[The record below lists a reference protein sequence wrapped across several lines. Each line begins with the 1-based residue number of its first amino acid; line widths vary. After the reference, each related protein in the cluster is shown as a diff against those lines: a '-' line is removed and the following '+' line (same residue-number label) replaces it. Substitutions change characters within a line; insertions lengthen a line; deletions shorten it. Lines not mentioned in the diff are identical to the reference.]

1 MSMIA
6 VNVLPLEVSPEV
18 HRYVRARGLEPYF
31 AALVAILRR
40 LFADATRFD
49 VEVHHDPEIE
59 GLSWLLFEVEVPW
72 DSFEQVRTALDV
84 WYRDTAA
91 LCPAPLITTFTLSVW
106 RR

>member
-1 MSMIA
+1 MSMITLNA
-6 VNVLPLEVSPEV
+6 PPLEVSPEV
-18 HRYVRARGLEPYF
+18 HRYVRERELEPYF
-31 AALVAILRR
+31 PALVAILRR

-72 DSFEQVRTALDV
+72 DSFEQVQTALDI
-84 WYRDTAA
+84 WHRETFA
-91 LCPAPLITTFTLSVW
+91 LCPATLITAFTLSVW